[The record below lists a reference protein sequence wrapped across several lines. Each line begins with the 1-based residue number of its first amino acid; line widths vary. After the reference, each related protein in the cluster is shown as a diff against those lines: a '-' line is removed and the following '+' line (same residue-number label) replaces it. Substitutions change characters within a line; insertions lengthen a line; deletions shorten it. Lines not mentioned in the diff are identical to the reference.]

1 MKKILFT
8 SIVLA
13 QTCLAFGQNGL
24 TVFTPSAENGGLQG
38 LAISENGKY
47 ICGSTDAYDGFI
59 ADVETQEVKF
69 DVATD
74 DMGCEYRAVSST
86 GVAVGFNGPGRTF
99 DITGKATDITDMG
112 LLEDIT
118 PDGKM
123 ISGSIIGELG
133 YDTHACIWKD
143 GEPAMLAEPADAWM
157 GFETYGTS
165 AKHISGDGSVM
176 VGQAIDNYSTF
187 PALMWRQNKD
197 GSYSADPSAVRRYFE
212 AGEGDKPYYWF
223 SASNVSNNGKWM
235 AVYVQPSGGYDI
247 LPARYNLETDEL
259 EVAEVE
265 PSDDPYD
272 GQSYQTS
279 GIADDGTVVGF
290 FGGMMMRQ
298 GFIWKGGEKEPKA
311 LAEVYDKCP
320 LLGEMDANGV
330 HVAADITSDG
340 RYIMGFGVNTDWEFV
355 TYVLDT
361 EAYDPDAP
369 TSVST
374 VEAKTGNGKKAVFD
388 ISGKRL
394 PASLR
399 GISIVRDA
407 DGTVRKVIKK

>member
-1 MKKILFT
+1 
-8 SIVLA
+8 
-13 QTCLAFGQNGL
+13 
-24 TVFTPSAENGGLQG
+24 
-38 LAISENGKY
+38 
-47 ICGSTDAYDGFI
+47 
-59 ADVETQEVKF
+59 
-69 DVATD
+69 
-74 DMGCEYRAVSST
+74 
-86 GVAVGFNGPGRTF
+86 
-99 DITGKATDITDMG
+99 
-112 LLEDIT
+112 
-118 PDGKM
+118 
-123 ISGSIIGELG
+123 
-133 YDTHACIWKD
+133 
-143 GEPAMLAEPADAWM
+143 M

-187 PALMWRQNKD
+187 PALMWRKNKD

-212 AGEGDKPYYWF
+212 AYEGDKPYYWF

-279 GIADDGTVVGF
+279 GIADDGAVVGF